1 MSKSV
6 SDVLSVC
13 QNCLSSNIAL
23 IQNVLGGVFRST
35 TRKHKPSLER
45 GIVTVK
51 RAQNHKI
58 QLLCAVNM
66 ACDNTNT

>member
-1 MSKSV
+1 MPSV
-6 SDVLSVC
+6 LWVC
-13 QNCLSSNIAL
+13 QNRLSGSVAL
-23 IQNVLGGVFRST
+23 IQNVLGGVFQSS

-45 GIVTVK
+45 GIVTVQW
-51 RAQNHKI
+51 AENHKI